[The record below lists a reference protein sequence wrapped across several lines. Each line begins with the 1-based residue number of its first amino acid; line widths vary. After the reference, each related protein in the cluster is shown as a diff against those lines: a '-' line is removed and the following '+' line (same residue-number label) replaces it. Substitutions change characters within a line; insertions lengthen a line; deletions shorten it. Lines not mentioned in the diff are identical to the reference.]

1 MIFLCNAL
9 TGFHGLL
16 VVFRLNTARFLC
28 GMLIAA
34 KCFGALF
41 RGILLPHKELLLLR
55 GQITPSQLIPANPR
69 NGFFAVLESERHG
82 GERDFG
88 MLLNDFITI
97 MAINKCV
104 VPHDQRRN
112 QLACNVASTATLSNL
127 SPRCFARINF
137 VLSEGR

>member
-41 RGILLPHKELLLLR
+41 RGILLPHQKLLLLR
-55 GQITPSQLIPANPR
+55 REVAPPQLIFANPSED
-69 NGFFAVLESERHG
+69 FFPVFKRERHR
-82 GERDFG
+82 GEINLRV
-88 MLLNDFITI
+88 LLEDGITI
-97 MAINKCV
+97 VSINKGV
-104 VPHDQRRN
+104 VPNDQRRE
-112 QLACNVASTATLSNL
+112 QL
-127 SPRCFARINF
+127 P
-137 VLSEGR
+137 